1 MQPQI
6 GLSVTEA
13 ARRAQILTATIGSLA
28 EHGYAKTS
36 FERIRARAGL
46 SSTRIITYH
55 FGSKADLMKAAL
67 GTIIHVKDRFTTA
80 RAAPREDRVA
90 LLRAYVQAE
99 VAFLHAHPDAVRA
112 LEEVRAHGEHDPIME
127 ALVADLRFGRLA
139 RHLRQGQQ
147 QGAFGTFAPEVMAR
161 TIAHALDG
169 AAAALDGAPD
179 LDLEAYGREL
189 ADLFERATRA

>member
-1 MQPQI
+1 MQPEV

-13 ARRAQILTATIGSLA
+13 ARRAQILTATIASLA

-55 FGSKADLMKAAL
+55 FGNKADLMKAAL
-67 GTIIHVKDRFTTA
+67 GTIIHVKDQFTAA
-80 RAAPREDRVA
+80 RAGQQADRVV
-90 LLRAYVQAE
+90 LLRAHIEAE
-99 VAFLHAHPDAVRA
+99 VAFLRAHPDAVRA
-112 LEEVRAHGEHDPIME
+112 LEEVRTQGEHDPIME
-127 ALVADLRFGRLA
+127 ALVADLRYGRLA
-139 RHLRQGQQ
+139 RQLRQGQQ
-147 QGAFGTFAPEVMAR
+147 EGTFGMFTPEVMAR

-169 AAAALDGAPD
+169 AAAALAAGPD